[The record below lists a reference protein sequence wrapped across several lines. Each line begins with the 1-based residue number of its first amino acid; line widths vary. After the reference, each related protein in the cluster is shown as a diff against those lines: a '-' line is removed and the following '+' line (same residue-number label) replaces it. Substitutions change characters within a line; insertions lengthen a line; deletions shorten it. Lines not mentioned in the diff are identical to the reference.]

1 MPEFT
6 AALISLLMDS
16 NVTMIYLAII
26 KGRGNVILNR
36 TGLEHQS
43 YDYIVATYSLH
54 HLNYKVLSSAA
65 CSLNSIIL
73 AMVSVAVSSSNFLAN
88 SLPDSN
94 NIGMSL

>member
-54 HLNYKVLSSAA
+54 HLKDEQKV
-65 CSLNSIIL
+65 
-73 AMVSVAVSSSNFLAN
+73 NFLRTLYPWF
-88 SLPDSN
+88 SF
-94 NIGMSL
+94 